1 MLTLIEHG
9 DVYGPEP
16 AGMQSILLCGETI
29 IKIGSINA
37 VALASLDVPCA
48 IIDASSC
55 FVTPGFIDPHQHLI
69 GAAGEH
75 GFFSRMPEVPY
86 ADIVRTGIT
95 TVVGCLGTDTVTRH
109 LTSLLAKARQLHSQG
124 LTAYIYTGGF
134 HVPPRTITSS
144 VVNDLVLI
152 PEVIGVGEVAISDVR
167 SSQPSL
173 AELARLVSDA
183 YVGGMMSGKAGV
195 THFHVGPASGRL
207 SLLHTLLDHHDTAAD
222 HLYPTHIGRSRE
234 LMDEAIL
241 LARRGAY
248 VDIDTVEEDLGTWL
262 AYYREHGGVLSRLTV
277 SSDAHT
283 AGGSPRKLYRQFVT
297 AVRDHGLALGD
308 VLPLFTCN
316 PAGALRLAG
325 KGRLRVGADG
335 DILVLDQR
343 SLELV
348 HVFARGRQLLAY
360 GQLGASGEEGQP

>member
-29 IKIGSINA
+29 IKIGSVSA
-37 VALASLDVPCA
+37 AALASLDVSCT
-48 IIDASSC
+48 IIDAGGC

-75 GFFSRMPEVPY
+75 GFFSRMPEVPF
-86 ADIVRTGIT
+86 ADIVRSGIT
-95 TVVGCLGTDTVTRH
+95 TVVGCLGTDAVTRH
-109 LTSLLAKARQLHSQG
+109 LTSLLAKARQLRAQG

-134 HVPPRTITSS
+134 HVPPLTITSS
-144 VVNDLVLI
+144 VVSDLVLI

-167 SSQPSL
+167 SSHPSL

-183 YVGGMMSGKAGV
+183 HVGGMMGGKAGV

-207 SLLHTLLDHHDTAAD
+207 SLLHALLDRHDTAAD

-248 VDIDTVEEDLGTWL
+248 VDMDTVEEDLGMWL
-262 AYYREHGGVLSRLTV
+262 TYYREHGGALSRLTV

-297 AVRDHGLALGD
+297 GLRDHRLPLNE
-308 VLPLFTCN
+308 VLPFFTRN
-316 PAGALRLAG
+316 PADALRLTG
-325 KGRLRVGADG
+325 KGRVRVGADG
-335 DILVLDQR
+335 DLLVLDQR
-343 SLELV
+343 TLALV
-348 HVFARGRQLLAY
+348 HVFARGRQLLTN
-360 GQLGASGEEGQP
+360 GQLRAPGEEGQP